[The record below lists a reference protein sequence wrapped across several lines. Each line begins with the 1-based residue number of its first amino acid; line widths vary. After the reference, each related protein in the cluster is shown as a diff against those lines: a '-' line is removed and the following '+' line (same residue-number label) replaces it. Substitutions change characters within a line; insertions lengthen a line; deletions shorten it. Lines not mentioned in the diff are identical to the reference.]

1 MATGAIAA
9 TTYVQVGDAPSAAP
23 VYMAV
28 FDYSGNASYSTG
40 GDDFDLATVANSN
53 LPAGATVLH
62 IFFEISDSADPEL
75 FRYDAAN
82 KKVLAFVSSSGAQV
96 AGAVDLSSVTA
107 KGIVIAS

>member
-1 MATGAIAA
+1 MATGSIAA
-9 TTYVQVGDAPSAAP
+9 TTYVQVGDAPAEP
-23 VYMAV
+23 VYIAV

-40 GDDFDLATVANSN
+40 GDDFDLSTVANSD

-62 IFFEISDSADPEL
+62 IFFEPSDSADPEL

-82 KKVLAFVSSSGAQV
+82 NKVLATVTSTGAQV
-96 AGAVDLSSVTA
+96 TATTDLSSVIA